1 MLEVRA
7 MEVILRKDVQNV
19 GRIGELVK
27 VKNGF
32 ARNFLLPR
40 SLAVVASSGNKA
52 ALEHHKRIIEKEKA
66 AVKLESEALV
76 KDIEK
81 LKFSLKKRFNESNK
95 MFGSVTTS
103 ELIEEL
109 KAKGFS
115 VDRRDLNIPEI
126 TEAGNYEVDVRLP
139 GDVYSKF
146 SLKIEAI
153 VEASDAKPKKAAKKK
168 ETAKKEAKAED
179 TEVVAETKNASDA
192 DEVVEAK
199 ED

>member
-1 MLEVRA
+1 

-95 MFGSVTTS
+95 MFGSVTAS

-109 KAKGFS
+109 KTKGFS

-126 TEAGNYEVDVRLP
+126 TEAGSYEIDVRLP

-168 ETAKKEAKAED
+168 VAAKKEAKADD
-179 TEVVAETKNASDA
+179 TETVAETKSASNA